1 VTLRLLVAALALLGA
16 LSVQAAGE
24 GEAEAQPAF
33 YLKPVAVATQL
44 LYEGDLAEPRGVAMD
59 RARGEVWVADP
70 RAGVVALFTPEG
82 VPVFAS
88 RGDGHLKEPSR
99 VAVGLDGRLYVLDND
114 RSKVKILSYRGEYLG
129 ALDLAGLPKAPVFG
143 AVAFDADGNL
153 FVGENSECKVHI
165 FTREFKRRT
174 AFGNCG
180 GGEGEFQSI
189 AAIAADKERI
199 YVVDHQVLAVQVFD
213 RRGNFLKGW
222 GKHDMGVQNVSL
234 PEDLALDSKGR
245 IVVVDALRHEIKFFD
260 QDGVFLDRFGG
271 LGKRPGQIAFP
282 SGVAIGADDR
292 LYVADKG
299 NGRLQVLAETD
310 TPPPVRA
317 AAPAAGTAP

>member
-1 VTLRLLVAALALLGA
+1 MKSVKLRLALVLSALLGA
-16 LSVQAAGE
+16 LSVKAAGE
-24 GEAEAQPAF
+24 GEAASVPPAL
-33 YLKPVAVATQL
+33 YLKPLALVTQL
-44 LYEGDLAEPRGVAMD
+44 LYEGDLAEPRGVAVD
-59 RARGEVWVADP
+59 RVRGEVWVADA

-99 VAVGLDGRLYVLDND
+99 VAVGPDGRLYVLDND
-114 RSKVKILSYRGEYLG
+114 RSKVKILSYRGEFLG
-129 ALDLAGLPKAPVFG
+129 MLDLPGLPAAPVFG
-143 AVAFDADGNL
+143 AVAFDAEGNL
-153 FVGENSECKVHI
+153 FVGENSGCQVHV

-174 AFGNCG
+174 AFGSCG
-180 GGEGEFQSI
+180 AGEGEFQSI
-189 AAIAADKERI
+189 AGIAVDRERI

-234 PEDLALDSKGR
+234 PEDIALDSKGR
-245 IVVVDALRHEIKFFD
+245 IVVIDALRHEIKFFD
-260 QDGVFLDRFGG
+260 QDGVFLGRFGG
-271 LGKRPGQIAFP
+271 LGSRAGQIAFP

-292 LYVADKG
+292 LYVVEKG
-299 NGRLQVLAETD
+299 NGRLQVLTETD

-317 AAPAAGTAP
+317 TP